1 MPKKCWP
8 RLALLL
14 LLAAS
19 GSNLRADSSDRFTIK
34 VFGAGEGLPQ
44 SVVMTM
50 AQTRDGFLW
59 LGTFNGLARFDGL
72 NFTRFGENNTPGLN
86 SSRIVKLFE
95 DSRRTL
101 WIGTENAGIVVIK
114 DGVVSSLDTG
124 RTGPDDRLMAACED
138 QTGGVW
144 LYTADG
150 SLSRYREGK
159 AVPDVWHADS
169 GRPSNCRALIA
180 DEAGLL
186 WVGTDWSL
194 AAIGPIPSAS
204 VMGLPAQEV
213 PIGRLNFLLA
223 SERGGHWRLAN
234 GRIQKWRGN
243 RIERDLGPYLWDTNR
258 ITVTAACEDR
268 EGNLVIGTYGD
279 GVYWFDS
286 DGKPSHLSSKLSH
299 TFILSL
305 VVDREGCLWIGTNGG
320 GLNRVKRKAFEVLA
334 RTIGSTVQS
343 VCEDRKGNLWIG
355 YHANAIDFCSQTVTQ
370 QFSIIPD
377 SYESSV
383 KSSSYVKAVFVDQNE
398 RVLVGMSSQ
407 GPHLFYFENGAFRKF
422 PGSDAINQNVSAIF
436 QDHQGILW
444 VGTQGGLARWD
455 GRDWE
460 TFTHPDGLSASDVRA
475 ISEDR
480 EGNLWIGTDGGGL
493 NRLRDG
499 HFTSFGKTNGLP
511 SNSIASLYLD
521 KEGVLWIGTSGGLV
535 RYQGGK
541 WTRYS
546 QEQGLIGDSV
556 GYMIEDQQG
565 FLWLGS
571 TAGLLRVQKKSLND
585 FASGSTKVIG
595 LRAYSEADGLP
606 ASECT
611 FGSQPAA
618 LRSRDGRLW
627 FPTIHGLASVNPAQ
641 LSRNTNQPPVVIEAV
656 FIGGQL
662 QNTNRFLV
670 GQLKEVIIPAGEE
683 RLDINYSSLN
693 LSGAERAR
701 FKYRMQQGHEIEWTP
716 AGDSRTAQYPKLPPG
731 KFTFQV
737 TACNEDEVWNE
748 KGSTLAVTVLPPFWQ
763 KPWFVTV
770 SALCLLALI
779 VGSVHFASTQ
789 KLQRQ
794 LGNLKQQEALEKERA
809 RIARDLHDQLGANLT
824 QVALLGELAQSDKDS
839 PQEVQA
845 HAEQICQTAL
855 ETTHALDEIV
865 WTVNPSNDT
874 LDGLINYICKY
885 AQDYLALA
893 GLRYRLDVPAQLPTT
908 PISPELRHNVFL
920 AAKEAVNNVVKH
932 AKATAASI
940 RLRLDHNRFTLEIED
955 NGRGMAGLDEK
966 AAQTRNGLRNMRKRM
981 EDVGGEFSIAQGSD
995 GGAVVRLSAPLG
1007 STKIS

>member
-1 MPKKCWP
+1 M
-8 RLALLL
+8 LLL
-14 LLAAS
+14 LCAS
-19 GSNLRADSSDRFTIK
+19 ALGLRADSSDHFAIK
-34 VFGAGEGLPQ
+34 VFGASDGLPQ
-44 SVVMTM
+44 SVVITM

-59 LGTFNGLARFDGL
+59 LGTLNGLARFDGL
-72 NFTRFGENNTPGLN
+72 HFTRFGENNTPGLN
-86 SSRIVKLFE
+86 SSRIVRLFE

-101 WIGTENAGIVVIK
+101 WIGTENAGVVVIK
-114 DGVVSSLDTG
+114 EGVVSNLNPG
-124 RTGPDDRLMAACED
+124 RGGPDSPLMAACED
-138 QTGGVW
+138 QIGGVW

-150 SLSRYREGK
+150 SLYRYQEGK
-159 AVPDVWHADS
+159 QEPDVWHVGS

-194 AAIGPIPSAS
+194 AALGPIPSGSA
-204 VMGLPAQEV
+204 VGLPVAQEV
-213 PIGRLNFLLA
+213 QISRLDFLLA

-243 RIERDLGPYLWDTNR
+243 RIERDLGPYLWDPDR
-258 ITVTAACEDR
+258 IKVTAACEDR

-286 DGKPSHLSSKLSH
+286 DGKPSHLSRELSH
-299 TFILSL
+299 NFILSL

-343 VCEDRKGNLWIG
+343 VCEDRKANLWIG
-355 YHANAIDFCSQTVTQ
+355 YNADRIDLCSQTATQ

-377 SYESSV
+377 SYDSHI
-383 KSSSYVKAVFVDQNE
+383 KSGSYVKAVFVDQNE

-407 GPHLFYFENGAFRKF
+407 GPHLFFFENGGFRTF
-422 PGSDAINQNVSAIF
+422 PGSDALNQNVSAIF
-436 QDHQGILW
+436 QDHKGILW

-455 GRDWE
+455 GQIWKM
-460 TFTHPDGLSASDVRA
+460 FTRSDGLSASDVRA
-475 ISEDR
+475 IAEDR

-499 HFTSFGKTNGLP
+499 HFISFGKTNGLP

-521 KEGVLWIGTSGGLV
+521 NDGVLWIGTSGGLV
-535 RYQGGK
+535 RYYGGK
-541 WTRYS
+541 WTRFS

-565 FLWLGS
+565 FLWFGS

-585 FASGSTKVIG
+585 FANG
-595 LRAYSEADGLP
+595 LTNAIVSRAYSEADGLP

-618 LRSRDGRLW
+618 LRSPGGRLW
-627 FPTIHGLASVNPAQ
+627 FPTIHGLASLNPSQ
-641 LSRNTNQPPVVIEAV
+641 LSRNTNPPPVVVESV
-656 FIGGQL
+656 YVGGRL
-662 QNTNRFLV
+662 QNTNQFLA
-670 GQLKEVIIPAGEE
+670 GQFKQVTIPAGED
-683 RLDINYSSLN
+683 RLDVNYSSLN

-701 FKYRMQQGHEIEWTP
+701 FKYRMQGYEKEWTL
-716 AGDSRTAQYPKLPPG
+716 AGDSRSAHYPKLPPG

-737 TACNEDEVWNE
+737 TACNEDDVWNE
-748 KGSTLAVTVLPPFWQ
+748 QGSTLAVTVLPPFWR
-763 KPWFVTV
+763 KPWFLTV
-770 SALCLLALI
+770 SALCLLAMI

-824 QVALLGELAQSDKDS
+824 QVALLGELAQDDKDS

-893 GLRYRLDVPAQLPTT
+893 GLRYRLDVPAQLPNT
-908 PISPELRHNVFL
+908 PISPELRHNMFL

-932 AKATAASI
+932 AQASAASI
-940 RLRLDHNRFTLEIED
+940 RLRLDQKRFTLEIED

-966 AAQTRNGLRNMRKRM
+966 AAQARNGLRNMRKRM
-981 EDVGGEFSIAQGSD
+981 EDVGGEFTISAAPEGGSI
-995 GGAVVRLSAPLG
+995 VRLTAPLG
-1007 STKIS
+1007 STKPQS